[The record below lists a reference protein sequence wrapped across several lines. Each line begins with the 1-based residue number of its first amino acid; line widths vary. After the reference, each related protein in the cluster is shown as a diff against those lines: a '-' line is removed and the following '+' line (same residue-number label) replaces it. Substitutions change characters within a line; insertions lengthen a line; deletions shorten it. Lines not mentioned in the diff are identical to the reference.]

1 MTRLRLSLSTEDL
14 YSLWTGVILWV
25 IFDNNSDISVFGCWF
40 LQSVIISFY
49 FIQLRTLTLQHLERK
64 YEIRELVGKNFNSG
78 YKKRYL
84 IHNCL
89 ETNLLIM
96 PRGKPLVKNW
106 DKHRTIPVITPSRY
120 EQNEAS
126 VKAHWKKVMR
136 DLELS
141 YKDDQVKQPFWKQ
154 RKF

>member
-1 MTRLRLSLSTEDL
+1 M
-14 YSLWTGVILWV
+14 
-25 IFDNNSDISVFGCWF
+25 
-40 LQSVIISFY
+40 QSVIISFY
-49 FIQLRTLTLQHLERK
+49 FIQLRTLTLQLLERK
-64 YEIRELVGKNFNSG
+64 YEIRELVGKIFNSG
-78 YKKRYL
+78 YKKIYL

-141 YKDDQVKQPFWKQ
+141 YKDDQVKQPF
-154 RKF
+154 

>member
-1 MTRLRLSLSTEDL
+1 
-14 YSLWTGVILWV
+14 
-25 IFDNNSDISVFGCWF
+25 
-40 LQSVIISFY
+40 
-49 FIQLRTLTLQHLERK
+49 
-64 YEIRELVGKNFNSG
+64 
-78 YKKRYL
+78 
-84 IHNCL
+84 
-89 ETNLLIM
+89 M

-141 YKDDQVKQPFWKQ
+141 YKDDQVKQPKKKKILKIYSGEWGIIYAFKDPI
-154 RKF
+154 